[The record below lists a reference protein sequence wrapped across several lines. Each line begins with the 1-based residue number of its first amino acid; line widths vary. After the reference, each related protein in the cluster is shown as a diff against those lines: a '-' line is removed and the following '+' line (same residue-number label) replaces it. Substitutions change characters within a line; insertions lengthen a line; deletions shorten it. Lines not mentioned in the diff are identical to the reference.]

1 MSIPSI
7 PNKEKI
13 FNPKSWG
20 LPKEAIDG
28 LAGRLRRI
36 WSRFHN
42 LFRTKRKDTSERAY
56 EYMRGLLT
64 MDTERNYANIARRVN
79 GIDDDGQN
87 LQQFMSDSPWEAEPV
102 FQQIQS
108 EVSQHP
114 ELAGGVLVLDE
125 SGDERSGN
133 KSAGASRQY
142 LGRLGKVD
150 LGQVGVVL
158 GYYVAGLWMMLNTRI
173 YLPKKWFTEPYRR
186 TYQELHIP
194 ETCHFTTKQKLGL
207 EMILT
212 AQVPFEV
219 VVFDSA
225 YGDDHWFRIRLDREH
240 KVYMGEI
247 RNHIKVYLHRPV
259 LGVPP
264 TPATGHRGRH
274 FSRLRVVSE
283 EKPIPVTEAIEHMQF
298 RTVTVRHSERGL
310 LEFSCA
316 ALRVWIVTKEGYLTE
331 EWLFVRRESDG
342 TYKFALS
349 NAPAGTPLE
358 KLAYWQASR
367 YFVERTIQDAKSEAG
382 WAELVARKYRAW
394 MHHAALVALTLWFI
408 AETKLD
414 WKQQFPRDPSL
425 ASEMGVEG
433 LPSLSMSNI
442 RELLKAV
449 LPLKQ
454 LSPALARRL
463 VVKHLV
469 SRTRSISSRTKA
481 CRARHAINA
490 ELRI

>member
-1 MSIPSI
+1 MTIIS
-7 PNKEKI
+7 KREKI
-13 FNPKSWG
+13 FNPQSWG

-28 LAGRLRRI
+28 LAERLRRI
-36 WSRFHN
+36 WLRFHN
-42 LFRTKRKDTSERAY
+42 LFRTKRKDTSEHAY
-56 EYMRGLLT
+56 GYMRGLLT
-64 MDTERNYANIARRVN
+64 MDTERNYANIARKVN

-87 LQQFMSDSPWEAEPV
+87 LQQFMSDSPWEAGPV

-108 EVSQHP
+108 EVSQRP
-114 ELAGGVLVLDE
+114 ELAGGILILDE
-125 SGDERSGN
+125 SGDKRAGA

-150 LGQVGVVL
+150 MGQVGVVL
-158 GYYVAGLWMMLNTRI
+158 GYVISGLWMMLDARI
-173 YLPKKWFTEPYRR
+173 YLPKNWFTESCRR
-186 TYQELHIP
+186 LWQKLHIP
-194 ETCHFTTKQKLGL
+194 DNCRFRTKQKLGL
-207 EMILT
+207 EMILN
-212 AQVPFEV
+212 AQVPFEA

-240 KVYMGEI
+240 KIYMGEI
-247 RNHIKVYLHRPV
+247 RTHIKVYLHRPV
-259 LGVPP
+259 VDVPS
-264 TPATGHRGRH
+264 TPVTGHRGRP
-274 FSRLRVVSE
+274 FSRLRVVSDE
-283 EKPIPVTEAIEHMQF
+283 RPISVTEAIPHMQF
-298 RTVTVRHSERGL
+298 RTVTIRHSERGL

-316 ALRVWIVTKEGYLTE
+316 VKRVWIVTKEGYLTE

-342 TYKFALS
+342 THTFALS
-349 NAPAGTPLE
+349 NAPADTPLE

-367 YFVERTIQDAKSEAG
+367 YFIERTIQDAKSETG
-382 WAELVARKYRAW
+382 WDELVARKYSAW
-394 MHHAALVALTLWFI
+394 MHHAALVALSLWFI

-425 ASEMGVEG
+425 ASKMGVEV

-454 LSPALARRL
+454 LSPTLARHL

-469 SRTRSISSRTKA
+469 SRTRSISSRMKA
-481 CRARHAINA
+481 CRSRHTINA